1 MPSYN
6 IDRLKA
12 DVPCSS
18 LLEKAGWKVDL
29 RESTPKAMKY
39 RRGEGE
45 IVIVVHQGR
54 GWFDPT
60 SDAKGDVL
68 DLAEH
73 LGAPNFSAALKTVA
87 KLVGFEPTAPAWQ
100 RRSTKN
106 GLGEIERRWTVRPNV
121 GRGSAAWSYLTL
133 QRAIPESVV
142 LGAIAAGKLKEGP
155 KGTVWAAH
163 MNSMEQVTGWEERG
177 SEWRGFSSGGAKTLF
192 SLGAN
197 DALRLCVTEAAIDAM
212 SLAAIELS
220 REDSLYVSTGG
231 GWSPITADR
240 IASLAARPGS
250 HLVAACDGNDQGD
263 VYAARLKQIAEQAG
277 AEFIRL
283 WPEAEDWNE
292 QLREIR

>member
-1 MPSYN
+1 MSSFGGTALCDWTAAIRDTLRSQAKPALLVLAFYGN
-6 IDRLKA
+6 NYTPCMGA
-12 DVPCSS
+12 DSP
-18 LLEKAGWKVDL
+18 DL
-29 RESTPKAMKY
+29 PTIEQGSTEFYARY
-39 RRGEGE
+39 R
-45 IVIVVHQGR
+45 
-54 GWFDPT
+54 
-60 SDAKGDVL
+60 
-68 DLAEH
+68 
-73 LGAPNFSAALKTVA
+73 SA
-87 KLVGFEPTAPAWQ
+87 
-100 RRSTKN
+100 
-106 GLGEIERRWTVRPNV
+106 
-121 GRGSAAWSYLTL
+121 
-133 QRAIPESVV
+133 
-142 LGAIAAGKLKEGP
+142 
-155 KGTVWAAH
+155 
-163 MNSMEQVTGWEERG
+163 MEQVTGWEERG